1 MTSSK
6 LSISKVT
13 ANTPDEIEIIQEFAP
28 VSFNELL
35 DTSFEKLV
43 SLSFNPVSNVSE
55 CSQHEESEKA
65 TETKDDE
72 KLSCSNSKPRE
83 FYILR
88 HRITAIG
95 IVVAYDGGYIIFRSN
110 DTISIENEMFD
121 EEKIFSL
128 IYTVK
133 KIG

>member
-1 MTSSK
+1 MTFSK
-6 LSISKVT
+6 LSISRVT
-13 ANTPDEIEIIQEFAP
+13 ANTPDEIEIIEEFAP
-28 VSFNELL
+28 VSFHELL

-55 CSQHEESEKA
+55 CSQDEKA
-65 TETKDDE
+65 KETKDE
-72 KLSCSNSKPRE
+72 KKLSYSNSTPRE

-95 IVVAYDGGYIIFRSN
+95 IVVAYDRGYIIFRSN

-133 KIG
+133 KVS

>member
-1 MTSSK
+1 MTFSK
-6 LSISKVT
+6 LSISRVT
-13 ANTPDEIEIIQEFAP
+13 ANTPDEIEIIEEFAP
-28 VSFNELL
+28 VSFHELL

-55 CSQHEESEKA
+55 CSQDEKA
-65 TETKDDE
+65 KETKDEE
-72 KLSCSNSKPRE
+72 KLSYSNSTPRE

-95 IVVAYDGGYIIFRSN
+95 IVVAYDRGYIIFRSN

-133 KIG
+133 KVS

>member
-1 MTSSK
+1 MTLSK

-13 ANTPDEIEIIQEFAP
+13 ANTPDEIEIIEEFAP
-28 VSFNELL
+28 VSFKELIA
-35 DTSFEKLV
+35 TSYDKLV

-55 CSQHEESEKA
+55 CSQDEKA
-65 TETKDDE
+65 KETKDE
-72 KLSCSNSKPRE
+72 KKLSYSNSTPRE

-95 IVVAYDGGYIIFRSN
+95 IVVAYDRGYIIFRSN

-133 KIG
+133 KVG